1 MINLIF
7 FIIALIIYALM
18 FLFIFCII
26 AFLYNLV
33 FDYYSL
39 KINNININF
48 KELLNQCYKDTKTE
62 IINFLS

>member
-7 FIIALIIYALM
+7 FIIALIIYVAI
-18 FLFIFCII
+18 FLFIFCSI

-33 FDYYSL
+33 FDYYCL
-39 KINNININF
+39 KINNVNINF
-48 KELLNQCYKDTKTE
+48 KKLLNQCYKNTKTE